1 MFQLIIAIIAIALV
15 AVLAVAS
22 LYYGGTAFSSGSV
35 KAAASTVV
43 SQAQQISAADVLYQ
57 NENGGTVAA
66 AITDLAPT
74 YLASVPVLSTN
85 IGGAA
90 AAWALATDG
99 SVSNTVKSQEIC
111 NAINAQTGFT
121 DPGSLTDAASVV
133 GALGSAQYGCAA
145 TTTPAGFTFVYR

>member
-57 NENGGTVAA
+57 NENGGTIASAA
-66 AITDLAPT
+66 SVLAPS
-74 YLASVPVLSTN
+74 YLASIPVLSTK

-90 AAWALATDG
+90 PAWVLASDG
-99 SVSNTVKSQEIC
+99 SVSNTVASQQIC
-111 NAINAQTGFT
+111 DAVNAQTSFT
-121 DPGSLTDAASVV
+121 DPGSLTDAAGLV
-133 GALGSAQYGCAA
+133 GALGTAQYGCAKTGA
-145 TTTPAGFTFVYR
+145 TFTFAYR